1 MNPAAR
7 PVQVRRGERD
17 VFRILHR
24 MIFMELFRIF
34 FLCWIG
40 LTGMILLGGIIA
52 EATQQGLGPAQI
64 LEIIPMLVPNT
75 MPYTLPT
82 ATLFATCVVYGRLAC
97 DNEILAVK
105 AAGINLGVITLPAIV
120 LGAIASV
127 GTFILFLDVIP
138 SSQWEA
144 KVHFVKNVEELL
156 YAMLRKEG
164 FIHHPQLP
172 YTISV
177 QRVEGRILVDAIF
190 KHIDATANGGFDV
203 VARSK
208 KADLRVDPETQ
219 QIIVHMWNG
228 RAEKNGDI
236 NFFEEQEFPI
246 DLPPDFSNPKKQ
258 SPSHMTWQELEATCL
273 EIEAD
278 RKKIEEDKAVHE
290 MHLHIG
296 AAPGEF
302 AEHVRSLNYKLMG
315 IASTLHKLVAEYQI
329 RPALSLGCLCF
340 VLVGCPV
347 GIWFGRKD
355 YLSSFITC
363 FLPIVL
369 IYYPLM
375 LCGMN
380 LAKSGKV
387 PALIAVW
394 PANLVL
400 AGSALVLFR
409 KLLRN

>member
-1 MNPAAR
+1 
-7 PVQVRRGERD
+7 
-17 VFRILHR
+17 VFGILHR
-24 MIFMELFRIF
+24 MIFMELFRVF

-52 EATQQGLGPAQI
+52 EATQQGLSPGQI
-64 LEIIPMLVPNT
+64 LELIPLLIPNT

-105 AAGINLGVITLPAIV
+105 ATGINLGIITLPAIA

-127 GTFILFLDVIP
+127 GTFYLFFDVIP
-138 SSQWEA
+138 SSQWEV
-144 KVHFVKNVEELL
+144 KVHFVKNVEDLL

-164 FIHHPQLP
+164 FIHHPQIP

-177 QRVEGRILVDAIF
+177 SRVEGRTLVDAIF
-190 KHIDATANGGFDV
+190 KHIDPTPGGGFDV

-208 KADLRVDPETQ
+208 KAELRVDPDTLKV
-219 QIIVHMWNG
+219 IVQMWNG
-228 RAEKNGDI
+228 RAEKGADI

-246 DLPPDFSNPKKQ
+246 DLPPDFTNPVKQ
-258 SPSHMTWQELEATCL
+258 SPTHMTWAELEARTQDL
-273 EIEAD
+273 ESE
-278 RKKIEEDKAVHE
+278 RKKMEEDIE
-290 MHLHIG
+290 MHKVQLHIG

-302 AEHVRSLNYKLMG
+302 ADHVRSLTFKIQAINN
-315 IASTLHKLVAEYQI
+315 TLHKIMAEYQI

-380 LAKSGKV
+380 MAKSGKL
-387 PALIAVW
+387 AAFLAVW
-394 PANLVL
+394 PANLVM
-400 AGSALVLFR
+400 AGSAFALFR

>member
-1 MNPAAR
+1 
-7 PVQVRRGERD
+7 

-24 MIFMELFRIF
+24 MIFMELLRIF

-52 EATQQGLGPAQI
+52 EATQQGLGPGQI
-64 LEIIPMLVPNT
+64 LELIPMLIPNT

-120 LGAIASV
+120 LGALASA
-127 GTFILFLDVIP
+127 GTFFLFFDVIP
-138 SSQWEA
+138 SSQWEV
-144 KVHFVKNVEELL
+144 KVHFTKNVEDLL

-164 FIHHPQLP
+164 FIHHPQIP

-177 QRVEGRILVDAIF
+177 SRVEGKILIDAIF
-190 KHIDATANGGFDV
+190 KHIDVANGGFDV

-208 KADLRVDPETQ
+208 RAELRVDPETK

-228 RAEKNGDI
+228 RAEKNAD
-236 NFFEEQEFPI
+236 NSFFVEQDFPI
-246 DLPPDFSNPKKQ
+246 DMPPDFSDPKKQ
-258 SPSHMTWQELEATCL
+258 SPSHMTWSELEHNCG
-273 EIEAD
+273 EAENE
-278 RKKIEEDKAVHE
+278 RTKIEEDRKEHE
-290 MHLHIG
+290 VRIHQG
-296 AAPGEF
+296 VAPAEF
-302 AEHVRSLNYKLMG
+302 ADHVRSLNYKMQ
-315 IASTLHKLVAEYQI
+315 TLVGQLHRLTAEYQI

-387 PALIAVW
+387 PSMIAVW
-394 PANLVL
+394 PANLIM
-400 AGSALVLFR
+400 AGSALYLFR
-409 KLLRN
+409 KLMRN

>member
-1 MNPAAR
+1 M
-7 PVQVRRGERD
+7 
-17 VFRILHR
+17 FRILHR
-24 MIFMELFRIF
+24 MIFLELFRIF

-52 EATQQGLGPAQI
+52 EATQQGLSPTQI
-64 LEIIPMLVPNT
+64 LEIIPLLVPNT

-105 AAGINLGVITLPAIV
+105 ATGINLGVITLPAIA

-127 GTFILFLDVIP
+127 GTFYLFFDVIP
-138 SSQWEA
+138 ASQWEV

-164 FIHHPQLP
+164 FIHHPQIP

-177 QRVEGRILVDAIF
+177 QRVEGRILIDAIF
-190 KHIDATANGGFDV
+190 KHIDPAAGGFDI

-208 KADLRVDPETQ
+208 KAELRVDPDTK

-228 RAEKNGDI
+228 RAEKGSDI
-236 NFFEEQEFPI
+236 NFFEEQPFPI
-246 DLPPDFSNPKKQ
+246 DLPPDFANPVKQ
-258 SPSHMTWQELEATCL
+258 SPTHMTWAELEEKTQELEA
-273 EIEAD
+273 E
-278 RKKIEEDKAVHE
+278 RKKFEEDIEVHR
-290 MHLHIG
+290 MHLQIG
-296 AAPGEF
+296 TAQAEF
-302 AEHVRSLNYKLMG
+302 AEHVRSLNFKIQAIMN
-315 IASTLHKLVAEYQI
+315 TLHKITAEYQI

-387 PALIAVW
+387 PPLIAVW
-394 PANLVL
+394 PANLFL
-400 AGSALVLFR
+400 AGAALLLFR